1 MIIRRFANVEMVLF
15 VVLFI
20 FSGERISD
28 LPVNSMGM
36 LNSFHDLV
44 GGS

>member
-20 FSGERISD
+20 FSGERISIFI
-28 LPVNSMGM
+28 VNSMGM

-44 GGS
+44 GGA